1 MNRTFL
7 VWITLAAASLV
18 AQDLKK
24 SLTFRATF
32 DHGTDASVA
41 LGDKTLY
48 TANSYRE
55 QAQARAGLHS
65 IDAEIAA
72 GQGRNGGGALRFKK
86 KNEKAIFYKAD
97 QNVPFDPKNWKGT
110 VSFWLSVDP
119 DKDLA
124 PGYCD
129 PIQVTDKAYNDS
141 AIWVDFTK
149 DDTPRHFRLG
159 VFGELK
165 VWNPKNLEPDK
176 NPDFLNRLVVV
187 KQTPFRRGE
196 WTHVAI
202 TFSGLG
208 SGKGTAT
215 LYLNGKSQGDTP
227 VLAESFAW
235 DLSRGALRLGVN
247 YVGMFDDLAVF
258 NRPLTAKEVAQIAS
272 GKF

>member
-1 MNRTFL
+1 MPRIFL
-7 VWITLAAASLV
+7 LLV
-18 AQDLKK
+18 ALGAGLMPAQDWKK

-32 DHGTDASVA
+32 DEGTDAAFA
-41 LGDKTLY
+41 LGDKALY
-48 TANSYRE
+48 TAKSYKE
-55 QAQARAGLHS
+55 QSAARAGLHS
-65 IDAEIAA
+65 LDAEIVS

-86 KNEKAIFYKAD
+86 RNDQAIFYRAEK
-97 QNVPFDPKNWKGT
+97 NVAFDAKNWTGT

-119 DKDLA
+119 EKDLA

-149 DDTPRHFRLG
+149 DDQPRHFRLG

-165 VWNPKNLEPDK
+165 EWNPKNVEPDK

-202 TFSGLG
+202 TFTGLG
-208 SGKGTAT
+208 SGKGAAT
-215 LYLNGKSQGDTP
+215 LYLNGKSQGTTP
-227 VLAESFAW
+227 VLKENFAW
-235 DLSRGALRLGVN
+235 DLAKGALRLGVA

-258 NRPLTAKEVAQIAS
+258 NRALTAKEVAQIAS